1 MKISPYFDSLEF
13 SCHDGSEVPERLM
26 PNLGKLIATL
36 DPIRVKWGAPIA
48 IISGYRTPAWN
59 IRVGGAGQSTHML
72 ALGADIR
79 PTRGFNVQE
88 LHDFILH
95 LWGAH
100 ELPGLGGLGE
110 YPGWIHV
117 DVKKAPD
124 GHLRRWRGK
133 GVGSERED

>member
-1 MKISPYFDSLEF
+1 MKLSPYFDSLEF
-13 SCHDGSEVPERLM
+13 SCHDGTDVPDDLM
-26 PNLGKLIATL
+26 PNLGKLIAVL
-36 DPIRVKWGAPIA
+36 DPIRVKWGAPIS
-48 IISGYRTPAWN
+48 IISGYRTLEYN
-59 IRVGGAGQSTHML
+59 KRIGGAGQSTHMT

-88 LHDFILH
+88 LHDFILN
-95 LWGAH
+95 LWNAG

-110 YPGWIHV
+110 YRTWVHV

-133 GVGSERED
+133 GVGSERSE